1 MPLGDTTAT
10 WDRPDDENDDLEDDV
25 EDEPEARPRPTAGS
39 RAVFVAGAARARV
52 ESQGS
57 MLYEMPPCRR
67 SAPHLS

>member
-39 RAVFVAGAARARV
+39 RAVFVARATRIVSERVARQVRKTA
-52 ESQGS
+52 
-57 MLYEMPPCRR
+57 LDN
-67 SAPHLS
+67 